1 MAIQYISPIK
11 LNLEKNRPNVLLF
24 GNGFFHENMDWK
36 SLLQRCAKD
45 GIENNEF
52 DELIKTDYL
61 LFADAALDTSDS
73 DRRKKYIGQISQSGL
88 IIFFTE
94 MSIFWVSAQAM
105 QNLIFGGC

>member
-52 DELIKTDYL
+52 DELIKTDYAYVTL
-61 LFADAALDTSDS
+61 LVVSP
-73 DRRKKYIGQISQSGL
+73 
-88 IIFFTE
+88 E
-94 MSIFWVSAQAM
+94 SILPQYSA
-105 QNLIFGGC
+105 NRFR